1 MPFLSKRFICAL
13 FLSGLLSA
21 CGTLTPTAP
30 RDYKVPENAVTGMVV
45 VALTQP
51 FPEIQLMYH
60 ELKDGKAGNENF
72 ISLRRSTMVEPVE
85 EGETVLYPLL
95 LPAGEY
101 EFFRWTAPA
110 AGLAHYRSTTPFSIR
125 FRSTPGKVTYIGDLH
140 MAVAP
145 ETGKYRF
152 LPRDNRR
159 RRIALFLKHYPN
171 VREDQVETR
180 PMEYQGDE
188 LGFEKGTR

>member
-13 FLSGLLSA
+13 FLSGLLPA

-51 FPEIQLMYH
+51 FPEIQLMYR

-72 ISLRRSTMVEPVE
+72 ISLRRSSMVEPIE

-110 AGLAHYRSTTPFSIR
+110 AGL
-125 FRSTPGKVTYIGDLH
+125 
-140 MAVAP
+140 
-145 ETGKYRF
+145 
-152 LPRDNRR
+152 
-159 RRIALFLKHYPN
+159 
-171 VREDQVETR
+171 
-180 PMEYQGDE
+180 
-188 LGFEKGTR
+188 